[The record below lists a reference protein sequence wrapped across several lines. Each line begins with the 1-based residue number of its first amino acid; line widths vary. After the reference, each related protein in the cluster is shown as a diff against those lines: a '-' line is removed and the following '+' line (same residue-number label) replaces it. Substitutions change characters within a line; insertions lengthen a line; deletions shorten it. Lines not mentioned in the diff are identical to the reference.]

1 MAKYNQL
8 ESSRYENNEYPNMP
22 SIDYWSSSYTIR
34 ETNYKTDC
42 DWDKAKEICHKY
54 GFDYKFIKSTFGGD
68 DMDVVIYKKI
78 NFDQD
83 EYIRLL
89 KSNEKAD
96 IDAYCKL
103 VKSHESTF
111 LTLHDCLHE
120 LDEETN
126 LYFDCG
132 WNGNVG
138 LFGSNDVRR
147 NVYKFADSI
156 YTYKNLTH
164 QFSPLIHDTERKFC
178 KGVYIYVTCS
188 RFKIDET
195 DRFPEFNTE
204 MALKVMREYAPHLN
218 FEVCMGRR
226 ACDGAE
232 EYEAI
237 VVTGNKGGQYGSF
250 TINKDGH
257 DVVKM
262 SVRVPLAGEHTRWI
276 TPQGYVKTIQDSI
289 EFMLHWCVKDMLK

>member
-1 MAKYNQL
+1 MSKYNQL

-22 SIDYWSSSYTIR
+22 SLDYWGSSYTIR

-42 DWDKAKEICHKY
+42 DWDKVREICHKY

-83 EYIRLL
+83 EFLRLL
-89 KSNEKAD
+89 RSKDKAD
-96 IDAYCKL
+96 AETYCKL

-126 LYFDCG
+126 LYIDCG

-138 LFGSNDVRR
+138 LFGSHDVRR
-147 NVYKFADSI
+147 NVYKFADGI
-156 YTYKNLTH
+156 YTYENLTR
-164 QFSPLIHDTERKFC
+164 QFSPLIHDTDRKFS
-178 KGVYIYVTCS
+178 KGVYIYRTCG
-188 RFKIDET
+188 RFKIDEK
-195 DRFPEFNTE
+195 DMFPEFNTE
-204 MALKVMREYAPHLN
+204 MALKVMREYAPNFN

-226 ACDGAE
+226 ACDGPE
-232 EYEAI
+232 DYEAI
-237 VVTGNKGGQYGSF
+237 VVTSKKGGQYGSF
-250 TINKDGH
+250 TFSKDGH

-262 SVRVPLAGEHTRWI
+262 SVRAPLCGEHTRWI
-276 TPQGYVKTIQDSI
+276 TPQHYIDTIKESVRFI
-289 EFMLHWCVKDMLK
+289 VS